1 MVYFKTLTIGGDIIS
16 IIIAI
21 LVFGLLIFTH
31 ELGHFLA
38 AKWVGVDV
46 IEFSMGM
53 GPLLWHKDWKGTQY
67 SIRLLP
73 IGGFCQMEG
82 ENGDEEPEANDQPKR
97 SVHVE
102 GSFAAKPIW
111 ARFLVLF
118 CGPLMN
124 LLTGFL
130 ILLIMYN
137 SNTAATTTIVDQFK
151 EGETP
156 TQQAGLMAG
165 DEILRIDG
173 QRIHTA
179 DNILAY
185 LQWYDG
191 EPVEMQISRNGE
203 KMVLHDITF
212 PYSEVDKAEATGN
225 PKDEGTMLRV
235 YRTDFYVERTDNNFF
250 QSLHDAWFKSIDV
263 AKLIWTS
270 FVQLVTGRVPVSDLS
285 GPVGV
290 TDAISTAAQNG
301 LWSLGNIVVLIAIN
315 LGVLNLL
322 PLPALD
328 GGRIVFLLVE
338 AIIRRPVPAKYE
350 GFVHFA
356 GLVLLMGFSL
366 LITFQDVWK
375 LLVR

>member
-1 MVYFKTLTIGGDIIS
+1 MIFIS
-16 IIIAI
+16 IIVAI

-38 AKWVGVDV
+38 AKWVGIDV

-53 GPLLWHKDWKGTQY
+53 GPLLWHKHWKGTQY

-82 ENGDEEPEANDQPKR
+82 EDGEETVSSEQEGQPPTRANPQ
-97 SVHVE
+97 
-102 GSFAAKPIW
+102 GSFANKPIW

-124 LLTGFL
+124 LLTGFF
-130 ILLIMYN
+130 ILLIMFH
-137 SNTAATTTIVDQFK
+137 SNTAATTTIVEQFK

-156 TQQAGLMAG
+156 TQQAGLLTG

-173 QRIHTA
+173 KRMHTA

-185 LQWYDG
+185 LQWYEG
-191 EPVEMQISRNGE
+191 EPVEMQVRRDGE
-203 KMVLHDITF
+203 IVTLYDVTF
-212 PYSEVDKAEATGN
+212 PYTEVDKGQVTGN
-225 PKDEGTMLRV
+225 PKDDGTILRA
-235 YRTDFYVERTDNNFF
+235 YRTDFYVQRTENHFF
-250 QSLHDAWFKSIDV
+250 QSVHDAWYKSIDV

-270 FVQLVTGRVPVSDLS
+270 FVQLITGKVPVSDLS

-328 GGRIVFLLVE
+328 GGRIVFLAVE

-366 LITFQDVWK
+366 FITFQDVVK
-375 LLVR
+375 LIVR

>member
-1 MVYFKTLTIGGDIIS
+1 M
-16 IIIAI
+16 
-21 LVFGLLIFTH
+21 LIFTH

-53 GPLLWHKDWKGTQY
+53 GPLLWHKDWHGTQY

-82 ENGDEEPEANDQPKR
+82 EDGEEEFSQEEGNSARPANPD
-97 SVHVE
+97 
-102 GSFAAKPIW
+102 GSFANKPIW

-124 LLTGFL
+124 LLTGFF
-130 ILLIMYN
+130 ILLIMFN
-137 SNTAATTTIVDQFK
+137 SNTAATTTVVDQFK

-173 QRIHTA
+173 ERMHTA

-191 EPVEMQISRNGE
+191 EPVEMQVKRNGE
-203 KMVLHDITF
+203 TVTLSNITF
-212 PYSEVDKAEATGN
+212 PYTEVDKGEVTGN
-225 PKDEGTMLRV
+225 AKDNGTMLRV
-235 YRTDFYVERTDNNFF
+235 YRTDFYVQRTENSFF
-250 QSLHDAWFKSIDV
+250 QSLHDAWYKSIDV

-270 FVQLVTGRVPVSDLS
+270 FVQLITGRVPVSDLS

-328 GGRIVFLLVE
+328 GGRIVFLAVE
-338 AIIRRPVPAKYE
+338 AIIRRPIPAKYE

-366 LITFQDVWK
+366 FITFQDVVK
-375 LLVR
+375 LIVR